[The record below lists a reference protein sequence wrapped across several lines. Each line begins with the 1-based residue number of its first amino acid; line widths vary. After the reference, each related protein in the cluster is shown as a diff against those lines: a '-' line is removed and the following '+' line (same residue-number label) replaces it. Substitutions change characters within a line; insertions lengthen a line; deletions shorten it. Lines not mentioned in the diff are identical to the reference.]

1 MILKIKLTFIAAFFI
16 ATGSSFGQIKG
27 GFNPT
32 EAKEMIAL
40 CNSYTFLDLY
50 NSDVQ
55 IIPAGWKKIYTSGVF
70 GMDNKYQIFRKGD
83 LAVLNFRGSTEKSI
97 SWMENIYSAM
107 IPAKGQMV
115 LQGDTFNYRFSDEPK
130 AAVHA
135 GYALGIGY
143 LSKDIIHQIA
153 YLNSQNVFNIILTG
167 HSQGGSLVHL
177 LRSYLESMKGTEISE
192 KNKFKTYA
200 FANPMVG
207 NEDFV
212 TDYNRSFCSDST
224 SFSIVNPQD
233 LVTNMPLSYDNSS
246 PENIINTLITGGET
260 DIKQMAIGL
269 FLQRYENELGG
280 FIQNISTKLNK
291 QISDELGEVKMP
303 QYVDDIKY
311 VPMQTR
317 IELDAFD
324 YPKALRDSSIL
335 KNDSLMQV
343 YKRDSQGNFLN
354 EEVYKQQ
361 PKFFQHKPYNYYA
374 GILRKYFPAEYKVMK
389 RKYLKENL

>member
-1 MILKIKLTFIAAFFI
+1 MILKKKTTLTTAFLFAAI
-16 ATGSSFGQIKG
+16 SSFAQLKG
-27 GFNPT
+27 GFSAT
-32 EAKEMIAL
+32 ETKEMIAL

-50 NSDVQ
+50 NSDAA

-70 GMDNKYQIFRKGD
+70 GMDNKYQVYRKGD
-83 LAVLNFRGSTEKSI
+83 LAALNFRGSTEKSI

-107 IPAKGQMV
+107 IPANGQMV
-115 LQGDTFNYRFSDEPK
+115 LQGDTFNYRFSDESK

-143 LSKDIIHQIA
+143 LAKDIIHQIA
-153 YLNSQNVFNIILTG
+153 YLNSQNVYNIILIG

-177 LRSYLESMKGTEISE
+177 LRAYLESEQGKEISE

-207 NEDFV
+207 NEIFV
-212 TDYNRSFCSDST
+212 NDYTKRFCSDST

-233 LVTNMPLSYDNSS
+233 MVTTMPLSYGTSS
-246 PENIINTLITGGET
+246 PENIINTLMNGGEM
-260 DIKQMAIGL
+260 DIKQMAIGMI
-269 FLQRYENELGG
+269 LQRHEKELGSYV
-280 FIQNISTKLNK
+280 QNMSVKLNK

-303 QYVDDIKY
+303 AYVDDIKY
-311 VPMQTR
+311 VPMETR
-317 IELDAFD
+317 IELGTFD

-335 KNDSLMQV
+335 QNDSLMRV
-343 YKRDSQGNFLN
+343 YKRDSRGNFLN
-354 EEVYKQQ
+354 EEVYAQQ
-361 PKFFQHKPYNYYA
+361 PKFYQHKPYNYYV
-374 GILRKYFPAEYKVMK
+374 GILREYFPAEYKALK